1 MGNMAYHI
9 AILNFP
15 RKGGVCNESDVSL
28 PGGRRSGPMLNRPG
42 AGPVP
47 DAVQSN
53 QKQKRRMNMK
63 TYKCEEMM
71 CEGCVNRIKKG
82 LDGAGIKNTVDVSV
96 KTVTIDGDKD
106 CEAKAVEILDDLGFS
121 AVEV

>member
-1 MGNMAYHI
+1 
-9 AILNFP
+9 
-15 RKGGVCNESDVSL
+15 
-28 PGGRRSGPMLNRPG
+28 
-42 AGPVP
+42 
-47 DAVQSN
+47 
-53 QKQKRRMNMK
+53 MNLK

-82 LDGAGIKNTVDVSV
+82 LDGAGIKNTVDLSV

-106 CEAKAVEILDDLGFS
+106 CEAKAVEILDDLGFT